1 MISYMTGLSSTTSA
15 LQAERIRT
23 AIAAQNIANSN
34 MISRTDNPKI
44 YQRQQVIFESVM
56 ATATQGDLA
65 NQQVKIARI
74 EKDDS
79 APRLVPMPNHPD
91 ADANG
96 MVAMPN
102 VNIHEEMADMIV
114 STRAYEANLA
124 VVRNARSMALQ
135 TLNLGKR

>member
-23 AIAAQNIANSN
+23 AIAAQNIANAN
-34 MISRTDNPKI
+34 MISRTDDPKI
-44 YQRQQVIFESVM
+44 YQRQQVVFESVM
-56 ATATQGDLA
+56 SAATQGDLA

-74 EKDDS
+74 EKDLR
-79 APRLVPMPNHPD
+79 APLQVPMPNHPD

-102 VNIHEEMADMIV
+102 VNIH
-114 STRAYEANLA
+114 
-124 VVRNARSMALQ
+124 
-135 TLNLGKR
+135 